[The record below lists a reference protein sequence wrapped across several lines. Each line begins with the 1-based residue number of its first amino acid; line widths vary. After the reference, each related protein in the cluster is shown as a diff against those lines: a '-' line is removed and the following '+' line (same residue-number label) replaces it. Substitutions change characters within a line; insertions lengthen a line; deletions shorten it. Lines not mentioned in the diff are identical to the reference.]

1 MKIYGNTTCGEEE
14 EGGYKEVKTHPVANI
29 MTSASTVLPS
39 SNSNPVFVKRLMGVP
54 LCSLIFPSISI
65 CDAPTSALCASAGTH
80 TDARMARCQRRT
92 EVVPSSTPLGHREEA
107 RAVRPEVRPEADLV
121 QVLDELPAPTP

>member
-39 SNSNPVFVKRLMGVP
+39 SNSNPVFVKRLIGVP
-54 LCSLIFPSISI
+54 PFSLIFPSISI
-65 CDAPTSALCASAGTH
+65 CDAPTSTLVASAGAH
-80 TDARMARCQRRT
+80 TNASVATCQRRT
-92 EVVPSSTPLGHREEA
+92 EVVSASAPLGHRQES
-107 RAVRPEVRPEADLV
+107 RAVRPEVRAEADLV
-121 QVLDELPAPTP
+121 EILDKLPESTL